1 MSQKAIKKRT
11 IESMRSSPQLKH
23 QTQAY
28 TVSETEKE
36 TTQSKKLPKW
46 VLPLNKFI
54 ALPNGLRVKS
64 HSDPSDSSSPQRGGH
79 GGRSVP
85 LKAVP
90 LHDPISTGIVSDDQL
105 HVYISSPQG
114 TQIQTDPFIGID
126 RGFQTSTP
134 GSVTP
139 DISGASTPRGTI
151 TPKGSL
157 SSADSA
163 KGRISKYRQRSS
175 STPPDFGRRQPLPE
189 KLSFENGLTTRSG
202 TDQINNGWYN
212 SNLDVFNDSITTVST
227 DSSIDII
234 DQADNFT
241 SPGHRERSASFGGPA
256 TSAGHTSDL
265 RFCFDFNHI
274 PAGHKVVVTPH
285 YAPPHNSSIIKR
297 GDMDKMNMESG
308 SGVVN
313 DLEHVNGSIPGEHNQ
328 SVLMYRPSNSDEVI
342 MMGNH
347 AEPWQNY
354 SGYELSTLGR
364 NDRTNLLNAR
374 ARFSSM
380 PTVLPS
386 KGDKKLIKILK
397 KQEKE
402 ERKRIEKEEKKRAKE
417 EKKRRKL
424 EQKLLNKTLP
434 RNWNY
439 VNRPIESVYS
449 RQKLSLS
456 TVPIDFEDGPRNSPP
471 PTTAPPPPPQP
482 SLRTRSL
489 YSSAPDLLRLEQI
502 YGGAPV
508 SSRVR

>member
-11 IESMRSSPQLKH
+11 IENLRSSPQLKH
-23 QTQAY
+23 QTQSYA
-28 TVSETEKE
+28 VSETEKE
-36 TTQSKKLPKW
+36 NTQSKKLPKW

-64 HSDPSDSSSPQRGGH
+64 HSDPSDSSSPPR
-79 GGRSVP
+79 GRSVP

-90 LHDPISTGIVSDDQL
+90 LDDSISTGIVSDDQL
-105 HVYISSPQG
+105 HVYISSPRD
-114 TQIQTDPFIGID
+114 TPIQPDPFIAVD
-126 RGFQTSTP
+126 RDFQTSTP
-134 GSVTP
+134 LSATP
-139 DISGASTPRGTI
+139 DISGASTPRGII
-151 TPKGSL
+151 TPRGSL

-189 KLSFENGLTTRSG
+189 KLGLGNGLTDRSG
-202 TDQINNGWYN
+202 TDQTNNGWFN
-212 SNLDVFNDSITTVST
+212 ANLDVFNDSTTTVST
-227 DSSIDII
+227 ESSLDTI
-234 DQADNFT
+234 DQADNFI
-241 SPGHRERSASFGGPA
+241 SSFNRERSVSFGGH
-256 TSAGHTSDL
+256 TSSAGPSSDL
-265 RFCFDFNHI
+265 RFCFDFSHI
-274 PAGHKVVVTPH
+274 PAGQKVIVTPH
-285 YAPPHNSSIIKR
+285 YAPPHNSSIIKHPK
-297 GDMDKMNMESG
+297 GSDMDKISMESG
-308 SGVVN
+308 RGIVN
-313 DLEHVNGSIPGEHNQ
+313 DMAHPNGSIPGDH
-328 SVLMYRPSNSDEVI
+328 SVLIYRPSNSNEVI

-347 AEPWQNY
+347 AEPWQNN
-354 SGYELSTLGR
+354 SGYELRTLGR
-364 NDRTNLLNAR
+364 KDHTNLLHAR
-374 ARFSSM
+374 ATFSSM
-380 PTVLPS
+380 PTVLSS
-386 KGDKKLIKILK
+386 KGDKKLLKILK
-397 KQEKE
+397 KQEKD

-449 RQKLSLS
+449 RQKLSFS

-482 SLRTRSL
+482 SLRTRSF